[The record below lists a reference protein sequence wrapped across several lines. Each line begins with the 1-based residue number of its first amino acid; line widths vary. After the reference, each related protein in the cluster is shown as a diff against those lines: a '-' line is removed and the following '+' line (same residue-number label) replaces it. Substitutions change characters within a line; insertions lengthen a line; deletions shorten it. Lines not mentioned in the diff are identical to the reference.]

1 MEEYVQAK
9 RSTRVNFQLKMCNL
23 PFVQEVK
30 SKLRDKGYQEVQ
42 ERSKLN
48 LSLKQIQK
56 IFKSGEERCQRTE
69 TVATEQEV
77 LALKKVFVLAK
88 RVPRNGIR
96 IRWRESGNY
105 QPNMLSKSTHS
116 KLFKGDMVF
125 VYDAENALEYFIVS
139 KDFEM
144 NDITR
149 RLPVHRALD
158 KKKNKMDVD
167 LSRLVMDKGFILT
180 VPSNLFSIVK
190 DQVIFNEAAEELLDS
205 VRCQD
210 GGVVDEDLELLHEN
224 PLLDVERVPEDQP
237 GPSGTKRK
245 AMEDMVQDCENGS
258 SSEEDIRQKPR
269 SVRQR
274 SVRKKTNKRKRQISD
289 DDDNDNAE
297 DGETESTISFLKHN
311 AGIGDYVAVKYEG
324 VPFMGQIK
332 NIDASAGFQVKTLIN
347 DRANCFMWSDEK
359 EDIWY
364 KSILFVVSSP
374 SPANSRGA
382 WEFSECDFEKF
393 KSIL

>member
-1 MEEYVQAK
+1 M
-9 RSTRVNFQLKMCNL
+9 
-23 PFVQEVK
+23 
-30 SKLRDKGYQEVQ
+30 
-42 ERSKLN
+42 
-48 LSLKQIQK
+48 
-56 IFKSGEERCQRTE
+56 
-69 TVATEQEV
+69 
-77 LALKKVFVLAK
+77 
-88 RVPRNGIR
+88 
-96 IRWRESGNY
+96 
-105 QPNMLSKSTHS
+105 
-116 KLFKGDMVF
+116 
-125 VYDAENALEYFIVS
+125 
-139 KDFEM
+139 
-144 NDITR
+144 
-149 RLPVHRALD
+149 
-158 KKKNKMDVD
+158 
-167 LSRLVMDKGFILT
+167 
-180 VPSNLFSIVK
+180 K

-382 WEFSECDFEKF
+382 WKFSECDFEKF